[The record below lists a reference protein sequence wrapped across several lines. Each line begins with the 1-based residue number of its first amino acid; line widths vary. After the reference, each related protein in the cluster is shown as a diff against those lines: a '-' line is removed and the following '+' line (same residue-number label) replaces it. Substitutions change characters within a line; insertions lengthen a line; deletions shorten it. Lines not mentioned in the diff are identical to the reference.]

1 MAIQIKRIYE
11 PPASTDGFRVLVDRL
26 WPRGVSKQDAALD
39 LWLKEVA
46 PTTELRNWFDHIPE
60 RFDEF
65 TTRYQAELDS
75 NPAVGQLREVI
86 ASEKTVTLLFGAK
99 NETMNQAVVLQQ
111 YLK

>member
-1 MAIQIKRIYE
+1 MAIHIKRIYE
-11 PPASTDGFRVLVDRL
+11 PAASTDGFRVLVDRL

-46 PTTELRNWFDHIPE
+46 PTAELRNWFDHIPE

-65 TTRYQAELDS
+65 TKRYQAELDG
-75 NPAVGQLREVI
+75 NPAVGRLREVI

>member
-1 MAIQIKRIYE
+1 MAIHIKRIYE
-11 PPASTDGFRVLVDRL
+11 PAASTDGFRVLVDRL
-26 WPRGVSKQDAALD
+26 WPRSVSKQDAALD

-46 PTTELRNWFDHIPE
+46 PTAELRTWFDHIPE

-65 TTRYQAELDS
+65 TKRYQAELDG
-75 NPAVGQLREVI
+75 NPAVGRLREVI

>member
-1 MAIQIKRIYE
+1 MAIHIKRIYE
-11 PPASTDGFRVLVDRL
+11 PPASTDGFRVLIDRL

-39 LWLKEVA
+39 FWLKEVA
-46 PTTELRNWFDHIPE
+46 PTAELRNWFDHIPE

-65 TTRYQAELDS
+65 TTRYRAELDN
-75 NPAVGQLREVI
+75 NPALDQLREVI
-86 ASEKTVTLLFGAK
+86 ASEKTVTLLYGAK